1 VARERAPQGPKAL
14 DRILG
19 VRFRDGSL
27 RELALTH
34 RSYAFE
40 NELPANNERLEFL
53 GDAVLGVVVTDMAF
67 REFPEMPEGE
77 LAKLRAAIVNMSAL
91 ADAARDLGLGR
102 FVLLG
107 RGEEMSGGRD
117 KSSILADALEAVL
130 GAVYLDRDLP
140 AARKLV
146 ERVFRP
152 RMIAYVRG
160 EGERDYKTI
169 LQELASAEVRSVPE
183 YRIRERGP
191 DHQKEFTATV
201 FLAGKE
207 WGTGIGRS
215 KKEAEQQAAH
225 QAYVRLSERA
235 EPAEPAGKWGAGGAQ
250 GASADARAVAPR
262 KKGAG
267 GAQGASADAR
277 AVAPRKKGA

>member
-1 VARERAPQGPKAL
+1 MARERAPEGPKAL

-19 VRFRDGSL
+19 VRFRDASL

-40 NELPANNERLEFL
+40 QELPANNERLEFL

-102 FVLLG
+102 FILLG

-130 GAVYLDRDLP
+130 GAVYLDRGPPRGAQADRAGVP
-140 AARKLV
+140 APDD
-146 ERVFRP
+146 RVRP
-152 RMIAYVRG
+152 RRG
-160 EGERDYKTI
+160 RARLQDDPAGARLRRGALGARVPDPRTRARSSEGVHGHRVPRRQGVGERHRP
-169 LQELASAEVRSVPE
+169 LEEGGGAAGRARGLRPPVRA
-183 YRIRERGP
+183 RR
-191 DHQKEFTATV
+191 
-201 FLAGKE
+201 
-207 WGTGIGRS
+207 
-215 KKEAEQQAAH
+215 
-225 QAYVRLSERA
+225 
-235 EPAEPAGKWGAGGAQ
+235 AGGACRGVGGTAGTQ
-250 GASADARAVAPR
+250 EASAQARAAAPR
-262 KKGAG
+262 KKGA
-267 GAQGASADAR
+267 
-277 AVAPRKKGA
+277 

>member
-1 VARERAPQGPKAL
+1 VTDAPDSENPKAL

-19 VRFRDGSL
+19 VKFRDGSL
-27 RELALTH
+27 RQLALTH
-34 RSYAFE
+34 RSHAFE
-40 NELPANNERLEFL
+40 HDLPANNERLEFL

-77 LAKLRAAIVNMSAL
+77 LAKLRAAIVNMGAL
-91 ADAARDLGLGR
+91 ADVSRDLGLGR
-102 FVLLG
+102 FILLG

-117 KSSILADALEAVL
+117 KSSILADVLEALL
-130 GAVYLDRDLP
+130 GAIYLDRGLP
-140 AARKLV
+140 TARKLI

-169 LQELASAEVRSVPE
+169 LQELASAEVHAVPE

-201 FLAGKE
+201 FLAGRD
-207 WGTGIGRS
+207 WGTGMGHS

-225 QAYVRLSERA
+225 EAYVRLSERS
-235 EPAEPAGKWGAGGAQ
+235 EPEAGSGNGAGGR
-250 GASADARAVAPR
+250 ARAPKPR
-262 KKGAG
+262 AAAGRRKG
-267 GAQGASADAR
+267 S
-277 AVAPRKKGA
+277 

>member
-1 VARERAPQGPKAL
+1 VAREHTTEGPKAL
-14 DRILG
+14 DRVLG
-19 VRFRDGSL
+19 VRFRDAAL
-27 RELALTH
+27 RQLALTH

-53 GDAVLGVVVTDMAF
+53 GDAVLGIVVTDMAF

-77 LAKLRAAIVNMSAL
+77 LAKLRAAIVNMGAL
-91 ADAARDLGLGR
+91 ADVGRDLGLGR
-102 FVLLG
+102 FILLG
-107 RGEEMSGGRD
+107 RGEAMSGGFD
-117 KSSILADALEAVL
+117 KSSILADALEALL
-130 GAVYLDRDLP
+130 GAVYLDRGFL
-140 AARKLV
+140 AARKLI

-169 LQELASAEVRSVPE
+169 LQELASAEVHAVPD

-201 FLAGKE
+201 FLGGKE
-207 WGTGIGRS
+207 WGTGVGRS

-225 QAYVRLSERA
+225 EAYIRLSERA
-235 EPAEPAGKWGAGGAQ
+235 EPAGAREVRGAR
-250 GASADARAVAPR
+250 GASANARAAAPR
-262 KKGAG
+262 NKGAG
-267 GAQGASADAR
+267 GAQGASANAR
-277 AVAPRKKGA
+277 AAAPRKKEA

>member
-1 VARERAPQGPKAL
+1 VARERAPEGPKAL
-14 DRILG
+14 DHILG
-19 VRFRDGSL
+19 VRFRDALL
-27 RELALTH
+27 RRLALTH

-67 REFPEMPEGE
+67 GEFPEMPEGE

-130 GAVYLDRDLP
+130 GAVYLDRGLP
-140 AARKLV
+140 AARKLI

-152 RMIAYVRG
+152 RMVAYVRG

-169 LQELASAEVRSVPE
+169 LQELASAEARSVPE

-207 WGTGIGRS
+207 LGTGIGRS

-225 QAYVRLSERA
+225 QAYVRLSERG
-235 EPAEPAGKWGAGGAQ
+235 EPAGGWGAGGTPEASAAAPRKR
-250 GASADARAVAPR
+250 GARGAPEASADARAETPQG
-262 KKGAG
+262 KGA
-267 GAQGASADAR
+267 
-277 AVAPRKKGA
+277 

>member
-1 VARERAPQGPKAL
+1 VARGRAPEGPKAL
-14 DRILG
+14 DHILG
-19 VRFRDGSL
+19 VRFRDPSL
-27 RELALTH
+27 RQLALTH

-53 GDAVLGVVVTDMAF
+53 GDAVLGIVVTDMAF
-67 REFPEMPEGE
+67 GEFPEMPEGE

-130 GAVYLDRDLP
+130 GAVYLDRGLP
-140 AARKLV
+140 AARKLI

-169 LQELASAEVRSVPE
+169 LQELASAEARSVPE

-207 WGTGIGRS
+207 LGTGIGRS

-225 QAYVRLSERA
+225 EAYVRLSERG
-235 EPAEPAGKWGAGGAQ
+235 EPAGAWGAPGAPK
-250 GASADARAVAPR
+250 ASADARA
-262 KKGAG
+262 
-267 GAQGASADAR
+267 DAR
-277 AVAPRKKGA
+277 AAARQEKGS

>member
-1 VARERAPQGPKAL
+1 VARERAPEGPKAL

-67 REFPEMPEGE
+67 LEFPEMPEGE

-140 AARKLV
+140 AARKLI

-235 EPAEPAGKWGAGGAQ
+235 EPAEPAEPAGQWGAGGAQ

-262 KKGAG
+262 KKGA
-267 GAQGASADAR
+267 
-277 AVAPRKKGA
+277 